1 MAARLHSR
9 TVKIAACGPASV
21 CRERQRPGNL
31 ACMKFGPCPTEHAE
45 HAILAHS
52 LRAGERLF
60 KKGHV
65 LSGDDLALMRSSG
78 IREVAIARLEDGDLA
93 EDIAAMQIAKRLAGE
108 HVRVAA
114 AFTGR
119 ANLFAVHDGVAVI
132 DPVAIAAINATNES
146 ITVATL
152 APFVRVSQRQMLA
165 TVKIIPFAAPREAVR
180 RIEQLLA
187 ARPAISVAPFRARR
201 AALILTTPPATRPA
215 LVDKTRAAVSARVR
229 DVGSEL

>member
-78 IREVAIARLEDGDLA
+78 IREVAI
-93 EDIAAMQIAKRLAGE
+93 QAKI
-108 HVRVAA
+108 
-114 AFTGR
+114 GR
-119 ANLFAVHDGVAVI
+119 AQVGT
-132 DPVAIAAINATNES
+132 PVTF
-146 ITVATL
+146 L
-152 APFVRVSQRQMLA
+152 
-165 TVKIIPFAAPREAVR
+165 
-180 RIEQLLA
+180 
-187 ARPAISVAPFRARR
+187 
-201 AALILTTPPATRPA
+201 
-215 LVDKTRAAVSARVR
+215 
-229 DVGSEL
+229 